1 MRVLPQPSSK
11 VNPAR
16 KEVIN
21 VSLHEFWLSVLA
33 SIIGSVAVELTMH
46 WLGM

>member
-1 MRVLPQPSSK
+1 MSF
-11 VNPAR
+11 
-16 KEVIN
+16 
-21 VSLHEFWLSVLA
+21 HEFWLSVLA